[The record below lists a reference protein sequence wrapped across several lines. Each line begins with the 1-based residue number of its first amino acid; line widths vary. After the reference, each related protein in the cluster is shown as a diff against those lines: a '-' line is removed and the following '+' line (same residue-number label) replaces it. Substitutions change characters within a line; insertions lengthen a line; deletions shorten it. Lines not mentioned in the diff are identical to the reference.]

1 MEENQEIHIKDQIS
15 QLTKQKKLTEAKDLA
30 NSWTQSE
37 STNSLAW
44 STLAHV
50 YISSKEL
57 DEAKSA
63 ISKSIALSPNEPAP
77 QFTLGHIEFAKNDID
92 AANEAFKKCIEISE
106 GLNWGYYLD
115 SAKLSQA
122 QCLVLKGEKE
132 QAKSIASQI
141 DSTTGIW
148 LGGYITP
155 AKILAD

>member
-1 MEENQEIHIKDQIS
+1 MENIKEEIS
-15 QLTKQKKLTEAKDLA
+15 KLTRAKKFDEAKELA
-30 NSWTQSE
+30 NSWIEKE
-37 STNSLAW
+37 STNSMAW

-50 YISSKEL
+50 HIIAKEL
-57 DEAKSA
+57 DDAKAA
-63 ISKSIALSPNEPAP
+63 ISKSIELSPKEPAP
-77 QFTLGHIEFAKNDID
+77 QFTLGHIEFAKNDIE

-106 GLNWGYYLD
+106 ALNWGYYLD

-132 QAKSIASQI
+132 EAKSIASKI
-141 DSTTGIW
+141 DSSTGIW